1 MRITYIFITLLTLL
15 FNQYQQP
22 SRRFLTEEDKET
34 CISVFEKY
42 LSVEKEVIDANLE
55 IVREMYSSSDVSADE
70 TESIVNEIVENIQ
83 HVNVVLEECI
93 ELVKQSEIEQ
103 VIEILEN
110 ERVNIYAHPANNT
123 STCLQLH
130 IAMAMLYAATVET
143 EEEYLSKFIELFE
156 YNRLIIEVVQANQGR
171 IHPEYEFV
179 LSELHDAYDILG
191 REKERQEVED
201 TLYQLLSEE

>member
-42 LSVEKEVIDANLE
+42 ISVEKEVIDANLE

-191 REKERQEVED
+191 REKERQEVEE

>member
-42 LSVEKEVIDANLE
+42 ISIEKEVIDANLE

-143 EEEYLSKFIELFE
+143 EQEYLSKFIELFE

-191 REKERQEVED
+191 REKERQEVEEI
-201 TLYQLLSEE
+201 LYQLLSEE

>member
-191 REKERQEVED
+191 REKERQEVEE

>member
-55 IVREMYSSSDVSADE
+55 IVREMYSSSSVSADE

-143 EEEYLSKFIELFE
+143 EQEYLSKFIELFE

-191 REKERQEVED
+191 REKERQEVEEI
-201 TLYQLLSEE
+201 LYQLLSEE

>member
-22 SRRFLTEEDKET
+22 SRRSLTEEDKET

-179 LSELHDAYDILG
+179 LSELYDAYDILG
-191 REKERQEVED
+191 REKERQEVEEI
-201 TLYQLLSEE
+201 LYQLLSEE

>member
-93 ELVKQSEIEQ
+93 ELVKQNKIEQ

-191 REKERQEVED
+191 REKERQEVEE

>member
-42 LSVEKEVIDANLE
+42 ISIEKEVIDANLE

-83 HVNVVLEECI
+83 HVNIVLEECI

-110 ERVNIYAHPANNT
+110 ERVKIYAHPANNT

-143 EEEYLSKFIELFE
+143 EQEYLSKFIELFE

-191 REKERQEVED
+191 REKERQEVEE

>member
-42 LSVEKEVIDANLE
+42 ISIEKEVIDANLE

-83 HVNVVLEECI
+83 HVNIVLEECI

-143 EEEYLSKFIELFE
+143 EQEYLSKFIELFE

-191 REKERQEVED
+191 REKERQEVEEI
-201 TLYQLLSEE
+201 LYQLLSEE

>member
-93 ELVKQSEIEQ
+93 ELVKQNKIEQ

>member
-93 ELVKQSEIEQ
+93 ELVKQNEVEQ

-191 REKERQEVED
+191 REKERQEVEE